1 MVDRIC
7 TKEIYNNLILKDM
20 RGLRVKFSVKGSD
33 EIQIGRFVKDKMY
46 KYGFKVKSGDKKS
59 VYCISLLSMLEPI

>member
-7 TKEIYNNLILKDM
+7 TEEIYNNLILKDM
-20 RGLRVKFSVKGSD
+20 FGKRVKFMLRGSD

-46 KYGFKVKSGDKKS
+46 KNRYKVKSEDKKS
-59 VYCISLLSMLEPI
+59 AYCISLLSMLESF

>member
-1 MVDRIC
+1 
-7 TKEIYNNLILKDM
+7 M

-46 KYGFKVKSGDKKS
+46 KYGYKVKSGDKKS
-59 VYCISLLSMLEPI
+59 TYCISLLTMLEPI